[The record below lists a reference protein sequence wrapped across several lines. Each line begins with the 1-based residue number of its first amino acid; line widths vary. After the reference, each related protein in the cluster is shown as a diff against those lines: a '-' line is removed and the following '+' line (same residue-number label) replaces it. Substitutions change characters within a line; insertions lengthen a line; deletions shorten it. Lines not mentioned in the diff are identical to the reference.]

1 MLKPIPAKK
10 KEFKIHQQFPKH
22 VLNNST
28 VKTLGNT
35 DEKLEVFP
43 PEIFI
48 KDIEPLQNYE
58 VTVIVRNTTKKV
70 RRLAFKQPKTSKFK
84 LDYDL
89 DGPLAAGLAVKI
101 NVSFET
107 DYVGDFHDCI
117 EISSCENNKDED
129 FKGTDANF
137 ESSPKDTY
145 KLYLHALQPA
155 PDVQFEPLVNFKFI
169 PINETKT
176 NEIEFKNEGK
186 LPGKVKLV
194 YDKKSQDMKVEP
206 SEFSIEPDEISRV
219 QISLKASEPDF
230 LRRLIEVHVE
240 GQDKIRNIDVNATS
254 VEHHLSVVFEE
265 GGGQKS
271 SLNFG
276 TLYMGERREYP
287 ASLVNNGPRPVTFNV
302 KFLQGIRNLDDD
314 LHIEDEAFVS
324 PNEAGRE
331 LTERVLTTLPLSG
344 EVPAYSQIPVKF
356 ICRTKKANK
365 NSGFS
370 DHTKRDR
377 PKSSESQSVVANE
390 EKYEIKPKEYSSVA
404 VMAFDI
410 SHEPLK
416 VQMMAKACYPDL
428 KLNKQ
433 MLQFGECPTNGR
445 RDFTLTIKNKNED
458 LPLDFNFT
466 KVANFKMEPSK
477 GKLMPATKHTIN
489 VSFEPKSFGIFKN
502 NVVLGF
508 LKGSYSIPITLM
520 GSSNSMQEKEKKLRG
535 PLATKED
542 FEPKRSYLSDQDVEV
557 APFKRTKVQNELGI
571 PKHLLESTT
580 MEMDS
585 VLRMEN
591 TENLD
596 QYLIQKKIKD
606 DYNGYLKQS
615 RLQREKKKKIVIS
628 QKRREK
634 ILPQTVEEIE
644 ADPDIGLDDFNLA
657 KNEPKL
663 PNEHYPLYVE
673 KPIGSYEPMQAD
685 LIKRQKIEFNENKL
699 IRKKGKPN
707 PTTQAEVRD

>member
-1 MLKPIPAKK
+1 MLRPIQTKT
-10 KEFKIHQQFPKH
+10 KEFKIHQQFPGN

-35 DEKLEVFP
+35 EDKLEVFP

-58 VTVIVRNTTKKV
+58 VTVIVRNITKKV
-70 RRLAFKQPKTSKFK
+70 RRLAFKQPKTNKFK
-84 LDYDL
+84 LDYDM

-107 DYVGDFHDCI
+107 DYIGDFHDCI

-129 FKGTDANF
+129 FKGSETQFMNT
-137 ESSPKDTY
+137 PKDIY
-145 KLYLHALQPA
+145 KLYLHSLQPA

-169 PINETKT
+169 PINETR
-176 NEIEFKNEGK
+176 NEIVEFKNEGK

-206 SEFSIEPDEISRV
+206 SEFSIEPDEISQV

-254 VEHHLSVVFEE
+254 VEHHLSIVFEE

-276 TLYMGERREYP
+276 TLYMGEKREYP
-287 ASLVNNGPRPVTFNV
+287 ASLVNNGPRPVNFNV

-331 LTERVLTTLPLSG
+331 LTERVLTTFPLSG
-344 EVPAYSQIPVKF
+344 DVPAYSQIPIKF
-356 ICRTKKANK
+356 VCRTKKTNK
-365 NSGFS
+365 TAGFS

-377 PKSSESQSVVANE
+377 PKSSESQSIVANE
-390 EKYEIKPKEYSSVA
+390 EKYEIKPNEYSSVA

-410 SHEPLK
+410 THEPLK
-416 VQMMAKACYPDL
+416 VQMMAKACFPDL

-445 RDFTLTIKNKNED
+445 KDFTLTIKNKNED
-458 LPLDFNFT
+458 LPIDFNFT
-466 KVANFKMEPSK
+466 KVANFKMDPQK

-489 VSFEPKSFGIFKN
+489 VSFEPKNFGIFN
-502 NVVLGF
+502 NIVKLNF
-508 LKGSYSIPITLM
+508 LKNAYQIPITLM
-520 GSSNSMQEKEKKLRG
+520 GASNSQQEKEKKIRG
-535 PLATKED
+535 PLASKED
-542 FEPKRSYLSDQDVEV
+542 FVPKRSYLSDQDVEI

-606 DYNGYLKQS
+606 DYNQYLKQS

-634 ILPQTVEEIE
+634 ILPKTVEEIE
-644 ADPDIGLDDFNLA
+644 ADPDIGLDDFKVTSTQL
-657 KNEPKL
+657 KL
-663 PNEHYPLYVE
+663 PKEHYPLVVD
-673 KPIGSYEPMQAD
+673 KPIGNYEPMQAD
-685 LIKRQKIEFNENKL
+685 MLKRQKIEFNENKL
-699 IRKKGKPN
+699 IRKKGKLE
-707 PTTQAEVRD
+707 PTTQAEIRD